1 MRWPLIGSVV
11 AQTGS
16 TGILRRVLRRVL
28 QGGLHDLRTLP
39 PAFVAELQRCG
50 ARPGHA
56 RAVRSLSRRWKS
68 WIDARAAYPA
78 LRLPVTLVDGEEDGS
93 RQEERAANAQA
104 IPTARSL
111 LLRGASHFSS
121 LETAAARRAHHS
133 RGGLAWIIHGAT

>member
-1 MRWPLIGSVV
+1 
-11 AQTGS
+11 
-16 TGILRRVLRRVL
+16 
-28 QGGLHDLRTLP
+28 
-39 PAFVAELQRCG
+39 
-50 ARPGHA
+50 
-56 RAVRSLSRRWKS
+56 VRSLSRRWKS

-133 RGGLAWIIHGAT
+133 RGGVARWTRLRSFDEGVSQAGTSALMRTGSPRCERALTWAGK

>member
-56 RAVRSLSRRWKS
+56 RA
-68 WIDARAAYPA
+68 AYPA
-78 LRLPVTLVDGEEDGS
+78 IRLPVTLVDGEEDGS